1 MTPLKVLYV
10 DDEPFIREVATI
22 ALELDPGFEVR
33 AVDSGIAAL
42 SLLEAADWRPDVIL
56 LDVMM
61 PELDGPATLA
71 RLRDDERY
79 ASTPVIFL
87 TAKAQARDHE
97 PLAKLDVR
105 GIITKPFEP
114 ISLAGDVRRLLQG

>member
-1 MTPLKVLYV
+1 MKVLYV
-10 DDEPFIREVATI
+10 DDEPFIREVASI
-22 ALELDPGFEVR
+22 ALELDPAFEVR
-33 AVDSGIAAL
+33 AVESGSAAL
-42 SLLEAADWRPDVIL
+42 RLLNAEDWQPDVIL

-79 ASTPVIFL
+79 ASTPVIFM
-87 TAKAQARDHE
+87 TARAQARDHE
-97 PLAKLDVR
+97 PLTRLDVR

-114 ISLAGDVRRLLQG
+114 TSLAEEVRRLLQA